1 MLRGI
6 RNASSGWLGKAIM
19 AVVVG
24 FLVISFGIW
33 GIGDIFRGYTRGALV
48 TVGDSKMSADQF
60 RQLFTSRIQALS
72 RQVRRPITPEQARV
86 FGIDRQVL
94 AEWIQN
100 AALDQYARGLRLG
113 IPEAD
118 IIRQITE
125 DPMFRIPGGQFD
137 AARYQA
143 ILRDNGLNEQGYI
156 ADQKRDTVRRQL
168 TATLAAGLAAPTAEV
183 EALNRFQN
191 EQRDAD
197 FIVLTPA
204 QAGDIPPPSPEVLA
218 KYFEERKVLFRAPEY
233 RKATILALTPD
244 VISPSIEIA
253 DADVKAVYD
262 RNPNLFG
269 TPEKRDVQ
277 QILFFNKDEAHKAAE
292 RLAAGTSFDDLI
304 KDPQI
309 KDKFKDL
316 GMVAKLQIPDEKVAN
331 AAFSLQAG
339 QVSGAVDGLY
349 NSTIVRV
356 TKIEPGNMKQ
366 FADVEA
372 EIKKNLGLERAR
384 AEINKLRD
392 KVDDQVGS
400 GTPLAEIAK
409 SLKLPFRTIDAIDR
423 SGRDPDGK
431 PVALPK
437 GADVI
442 GALFSADANVEN
454 EPLRTQDG
462 GIIWYNVEAVTPSR
476 DRTLD
481 EVKDQ
486 VTARWHDEQ
495 VIERLNAKAKEI
507 LEKLKGG
514 GKLADLAAAEK
525 VPVEKTAWLKR
536 RDGGQNLPP
545 SAVAVLFKTT
555 TGEAAVADGK
565 QPTERIIMVVNNIT
579 VPNFSPGAPETK
591 QLADAVRESLTND
604 VLSQFLGQVEKDL
617 KVSIDQA
624 QLTQALGSG
633 SSQQ

>member
-6 RNASSGWLGKAIM
+6 RSASSGWLGKTIM

-24 FLVISFGIW
+24 FLVISFGVW

-48 TVGDSKMSADQF
+48 TVGDAKMSADEF
-60 RQLFTSRIQALS
+60 RQLFNNRLQALS
-72 RQVRRPITPEQARV
+72 RQVRRPITSEQARV

-94 AEWIQN
+94 SEWIQN
-100 AALDQYARGLRLG
+100 AALDQYAKGMRLG
-113 IPEAD
+113 IPQAD
-118 IIRQITE
+118 VIQHVTD

-137 AARYQA
+137 AARFQQ
-143 ILRDNGLNEQGYI
+143 IIRDNGLSEQGYI
-156 ADQKRDTVRRQL
+156 AEQRRDTIRRQL
-168 TATLAAGLAAPTAEV
+168 TLTLAAGLAAPTAEV
-183 EALNRFQN
+183 EAFNRYQN

-197 FIVLTPA
+197 FVVLTPA
-204 QAGDIPPPSPEVLA
+204 QAGDIPPPAPDVLA
-218 KYFEERKVLFRAPEY
+218 KYFDERKVLFRAPEY

-244 VISPSIEIA
+244 TIAPSIEIA

-309 KDKFKDL
+309 ADKFKDL
-316 GMVAKLQIPDEKVAN
+316 GLLAKLQIPDEKVAN
-331 AAFSLQAG
+331 AAFSLAAG
-339 QVSGAVDGLY
+339 QVSGSIDGLY

-366 FADVEA
+366 FSDVEA
-372 EIKKNLGLERAR
+372 EIKKNLALERAR

-392 KVDDQVGS
+392 KVDEQVGS
-400 GTPLAEIAK
+400 GTPLDQIAK
-409 SLKLPFRTIDAIDR
+409 SLKLPYQTIDAVDR
-423 SGRDPDGK
+423 SGRSPDGK
-431 PVALPK
+431 PVTLPK
-437 GADVI
+437 SADLI
-442 GALFSADANVEN
+442 GSIFSADVNVEN
-454 EPLRTQDG
+454 DALQTQDG
-462 GIIWYNVEAVTPSR
+462 GVIWYNLDAVTPSR

-481 EVKDQ
+481 DVKDQ

-495 VIERLNAKAKEI
+495 VIEHLNAKVKEL

-514 GKLADLAAAEK
+514 AKLADLAAAEK
-525 VPVEKTAWLKR
+525 VPVEKTTWLKR
-536 RDGGQNLPP
+536 REDGQGLPP
-545 SAVAVLFKTT
+545 NAVAVLFQTAK
-555 TGEAAVADGK
+555 GEAAVADGK

-591 QLADAVRESLTND
+591 QLADAVRNSLTND
-604 VLSQFLGQVEKDL
+604 VFSQFIGQIENDL
-617 KVSIDQA
+617 KVSVDQS
-624 QLTQALGSG
+624 QLTQALGSNAP
-633 SSQQ
+633 Q

>member
-6 RNASSGWLGKAIM
+6 RSASSGWLGKTIM

-24 FLVISFGIW
+24 FLVISFGVW

-48 TVGDSKMSADQF
+48 TVGDAKMSADEF
-60 RQLFTSRIQALS
+60 RQLFNNRLQALS
-72 RQVRRPITPEQARV
+72 RQVRRPITSEQARV

-94 AEWIQN
+94 SEWIQN
-100 AALDQYARGLRLG
+100 AALDQYAKGMRLG
-113 IPEAD
+113 IPQAD
-118 IIRQITE
+118 VIQHVTD

-137 AARYQA
+137 AARFQQ
-143 ILRDNGLNEQGYI
+143 IIRDNGLSEQGYI
-156 ADQKRDTVRRQL
+156 AEQRRDTIRRQL
-168 TATLAAGLAAPTAEV
+168 TLTLAAGLAAPTAEV
-183 EALNRFQN
+183 EAFNRYQN

-197 FIVLTPA
+197 FVVLTPA
-204 QAGDIPPPSPEVLA
+204 QAGDIPPPAPDVLA
-218 KYFEERKVLFRAPEY
+218 KYFDERKVLFRAPEY

-244 VISPSIEIA
+244 TIAPSIEIA

-309 KDKFKDL
+309 ADKFKDL
-316 GMVAKLQIPDEKVAN
+316 GLLAKLQIPDEKVAN
-331 AAFSLQAG
+331 AAFSLAAG
-339 QVSGAVDGLY
+339 QVSGSIDGLY

-366 FADVEA
+366 FSDVEA
-372 EIKKNLGLERAR
+372 EIKKNLALERAR

-392 KVDDQVGS
+392 KVDEQVGS
-400 GTPLAEIAK
+400 GTPLDQIAK
-409 SLKLPFRTIDAIDR
+409 SLKLPYQTIDAVDR
-423 SGRDPDGK
+423 SGRSPDGK
-431 PVALPK
+431 PVTLPK
-437 GADVI
+437 SADLI
-442 GALFSADANVEN
+442 GSIFSADVNVEN
-454 EPLRTQDG
+454 DALQTQDG
-462 GIIWYNVEAVTPSR
+462 GVIWYNLDAVTPSR

-481 EVKDQ
+481 DVKDQ

-495 VIERLNAKAKEI
+495 VIEHLNAKVKEL

-514 GKLADLAAAEK
+514 AKLADLAAAEK
-525 VPVEKTAWLKR
+525 VPVEKTTWLKR
-536 RDGGQNLPP
+536 REDGQGLPP
-545 SAVAVLFKTT
+545 NAVAVLFQTAK
-555 TGEAAVADGK
+555 GEAAVADGK

-591 QLADAVRESLTND
+591 QLADAVRDSLTND
-604 VLSQFLGQVEKDL
+604 VFSQFIGQIENDL
-617 KVSIDQA
+617 KVSVDQS
-624 QLTQALGSG
+624 QLTQALGSNAP
-633 SSQQ
+633 Q